1 MACIYLDGIVN
12 GYRRR
17 SRSNG
22 KAGMANR
29 FGGLPSKQGPL
40 WAEKD
45 AIPNLFD
52 SVAPDY
58 GKSPPFAHMTLDL
71 RHRLNRS
78 RIVGRCLNWLNPAI
92 LMGKIKLTP
101 EVNLFLI

>member
-1 MACIYLDGIVN
+1 M
-12 GYRRR
+12 
-17 SRSNG
+17 
-22 KAGMANR
+22 
-29 FGGLPSKQGPL
+29 GPL

-71 RHRLNRS
+71 RHRLNRP
-78 RIVGRCLNWLNPAI
+78 RIVRRCLNWLNPAI
-92 LMGKIKLTP
+92 LLGKIKLTP